1 MPRTPPD
8 SSPPSRGKSEP
19 RVSGWFQAP
28 PSRGTSGPPP
38 FFVSCFSF
46 FRRRSEFEKR
56 DENYLWCFFLPWL
69 CLAFFPGG
77 RLRAFEPKHYTK
89 IRFSIGRLKIRGR
102 KYICVCVS
110 NRTQFQTI
118 QAANGFSRSHLCFF
132 FLIADAES
140 FPRVPPKKNC
150 YLCISR

>member
-19 RVSGWFQAP
+19 RVSGWSQAP

-56 DENYLWCFFLPWL
+56 DENYLWCFFLP
-69 CLAFFPGG
+69 CLAFFPRPPGLPFWG
-77 RLRAFEPKHYTK
+77 SSRVWSGDIKRLDKLSGICLGWCVKTQ
-89 IRFSIGRLKIRGR
+89 LKF
-102 KYICVCVS
+102 C
-110 NRTQFQTI
+110 
-118 QAANGFSRSHLCFF
+118 
-132 FLIADAES
+132 
-140 FPRVPPKKNC
+140 
-150 YLCISR
+150 